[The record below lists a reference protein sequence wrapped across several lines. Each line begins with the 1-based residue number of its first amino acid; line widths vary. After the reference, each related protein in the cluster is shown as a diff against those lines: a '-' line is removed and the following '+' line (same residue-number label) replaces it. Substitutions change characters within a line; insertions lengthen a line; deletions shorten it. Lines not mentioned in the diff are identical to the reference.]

1 MPPSHLCLL
10 SIVDTPDPYVELFI
24 SSTPDSR
31 KRTRHFNNDINP
43 VWNETFEFI
52 LDPNQENT
60 LEVSESFGACETVIV
75 KLRLMLEFVASLA
88 LFSSLRCGWTPV
100 VHMWWTSF

>member
-1 MPPSHLCLL
+1 MFVPFFLCLL

-52 LDPNQENT
+52 LDPNQENV
-60 LEVSESFGACETVIV
+60 LEVSESFAECSAVIIHVEVGARV
-75 KLRLMLEFVASLA
+75 RP
-88 LFSSLRCGWTPV
+88 FSSVGCSWSPAV
-100 VHMWWTSF
+100 

>member
-1 MPPSHLCLL
+1 LSSSLPLI

-24 SSTPDSR
+24 STTPDSR

-52 LDPNQENT
+52 LDPNQENV
-60 LEVSESFGACETVIV
+60 LEVSESSGGCEQCSFPCSETSRLFLTDFLLL
-75 KLRLMLEFVASLA
+75 KLL
-88 LFSSLRCGWTPV
+88 
-100 VHMWWTSF
+100 